1 MLLFKDFK
9 FIFKTKNGGYT
20 KKSIV
25 ICALFIS
32 SLFPQVRPIVNDFLI
47 SGPDNKPSTF
57 QQNLPQIY
65 VTNSNNFVVSWTDYR
80 EGEAANFAQEYDKDG
95 IKIRDNFNA
104 NANTGVYLK
113 KNNYLLSLNTN
124 YSTFFDDTYY
134 EIISNLFNESNNNL
148 VSKSIYNGISPWC
161 GTGYIPGEGI
171 VSASDNSF
179 YFLSNYGGNLALTK
193 IKDDKTINQ
202 FQLDN
207 SQYITQITSAAGHD
221 YFFAYIY
228 GKKDDT
234 VKTGLYTT
242 FINSDD
248 SVIVKDKFL
257 TELSDSSGLWE
268 YISNYTLR
276 SISLN
281 DSTYKLFWLNNTSLK
296 LYSVSMNYKGEIVS
310 NIDSI
315 QISKPSLSDISLYDL
330 ILTNK
335 QEDGF
340 YLAAEWIDNSFVPVH
355 TIDFTKYNLNGEK
368 IGSMVERQD
377 AGYFNN
383 LFYTGQNIFF
393 GAGSDNKDVFLEK
406 FNLTDVVEKNKIN
419 DDQSGSNEVNA
430 KPVLYNDN
438 HFFAV
443 WKDEEKSY
451 GAILDENGNLAGDK
465 IEIRGTDISFFKD
478 NESVLT
484 WVKEGD
490 DSSFAGYTIYDDK
503 FQEKFTKVIMQDY
516 NYYNLHIQA
525 KIISDSAFILL
536 VDNYNEL
543 RIMKVGKEGNII
555 SEKILDSKAGGIG
568 NANIFPDYR
577 DNSKTEID
585 SFWIGWNVKLQKF
598 SKDLQALSE
607 LKNAPVYLPFYIGN
621 DRFLTYTISVD
632 SYPFSRTAYGTIVNS
647 NFDTVKSNIPLAYF
661 NINTNY
667 WLFADRLDDN
677 EFLVIHENGDNKYFA
692 RDYTTDGIARKD
704 SFRVNSSSSSPIKSL
719 SFAVNDDKV
728 FFSWS
733 QIKTAGK
740 GYDIYGNI
748 FNLIEITAVNEPRAV
763 LPESFYLYQNYPN
776 PFNPSTVI
784 EYSLAEPAFVQ
795 ITLYDILGR
804 KIKELFSGEQ
814 YSGLH
819 KINFDASG
827 LESGLSSGVYLY
839 TLNAVSRN
847 GNFRSTKKMILL
859 K

>member
-1 MLLFKDFK
+1 M
-9 FIFKTKNGGYT
+9 
-20 KKSIV
+20 KKSII
-25 ICALFIS
+25 ICAFFIT
-32 SLFPQVRPIVNDFLI
+32 SLFPQIRPVVGDFLI
-47 SGPDNKPSTF
+47 SGADNTPSTI

-65 VTNSNNFVVSWTDYR
+65 VTNSDNFVISWIDYR
-80 EGEAANFAQEYDKDG
+80 EGDAANFAQEYDKNG
-95 IKIRDNFNA
+95 KKIRTNFNA

-148 VSKSIYNGISPWC
+148 ISKSIYNGISPWC

-179 YFLSNYGGNLALTK
+179 YFLSNYGGTLALTK
-193 IKDDKTINQ
+193 IKDDKSIKQ
-202 FQLDN
+202 FQLDYL
-207 SQYITQITSAAGHD
+207 QYITQITSAAGHD

-257 TELSDSSGLWE
+257 TELSDSTGLRE

-281 DSTYKLFWLNNTSLK
+281 DSTYKLFWLNNASLK
-296 LYSVSMNYKGEIVS
+296 LYSVSMNNKGEIVS
-310 NIDSI
+310 NIDSA
-315 QISKPSLSDISLYDL
+315 QISKPSLSDISFSNL

-355 TIDFTKYNLNGEK
+355 TIDFSKFNLHGEK
-368 IGSMVERQD
+368 TGGIIERQD
-377 AGYFNN
+377 ASYFNN
-383 LFYTGQNIFF
+383 LFYAGQDIFF
-393 GAGSDNKDVFLEK
+393 GASSDYKDVFLEK
-406 FNLTDVVEKNKIN
+406 FNLTDNLERNKIN
-419 DDQSGSNEVNA
+419 DDESGSNEVNA
-430 KPVLYNDN
+430 KPILYNDN
-438 HFFAV
+438 HFFAE

-451 GAILDENGNLAGDK
+451 GAILDENGNLSGDK
-465 IEIRGTDISFFKD
+465 IEIGGTDISFFKD

-484 WVKEGD
+484 WVKETD

-536 VDNYNEL
+536 VNNYNEI
-543 RIMKVGKEGNII
+543 RMMKIGKDGNII
-555 SEKILDSKAGGIG
+555 SERILDSKAGGIS
-568 NANIFPDYR
+568 NVNIFPDYR
-577 DNSKTEID
+577 DNSKAEVD
-585 SFWIGWNVKLQKF
+585 SFWISWNVKLQKF
-598 SKDLQALSE
+598 SKNLQAITE
-607 LKNAPVYLPFYIGN
+607 LKNSPIYYPIYIGK
-621 DRFLTYTISVD
+621 DRFFTYTVSLN
-632 SYPFSRTAYGTIVNS
+632 SLPYSWTAYGTIVNS
-647 NFDTVKSNIPLAYF
+647 NLDTVKSNIPLAYF

-667 WLFADRLDDN
+667 QLFADRLDDN
-677 EFLVIHENGDNKYFA
+677 EFLVIHENGNNKYYA
-692 RDYTTDGIARKD
+692 RAYTIDGIARKD
-704 SFRVNSSSSSPIKSL
+704 SFRVNSSSNSSIKNL
-719 SFAVNDDKV
+719 SFTVNDNKV
-728 FFSWS
+728 FFTWS
-733 QIKTAGK
+733 QIKTEGK

-748 FNLIEITAVNEPRAV
+748 FNLSEITAVKEPQAV
-763 LPESFYLYQNYPN
+763 LPERFNLYQNYPN

-804 KIKELFSGEQ
+804 KIKELFSGDQ

-819 KINFDASG
+819 QIHFDAAD
-827 LESGLSSGVYLY
+827 LESGLSSGIYLY
-839 TLNAVSRN
+839 TMNAISKK
-847 GNFRSTKKMILL
+847 GIYRSTKKMILL